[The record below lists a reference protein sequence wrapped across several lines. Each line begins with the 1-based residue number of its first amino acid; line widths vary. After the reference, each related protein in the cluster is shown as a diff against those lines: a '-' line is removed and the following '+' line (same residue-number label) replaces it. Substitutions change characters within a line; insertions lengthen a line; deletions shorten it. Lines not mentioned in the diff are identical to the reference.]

1 MTGPSQ
7 AMPSQARSVK
17 MPATNCAR
25 ERPMSIS
32 SIRRRNRPPQ
42 VRARSKPT
50 SADNAWPRC
59 SSPLGLG
66 AKRKIGGPLVISPLH
81 PFPRI
86 GCSRR
91 TAVIPCPQVARAC
104 GDVMLDFLGHGRRQ
118 PKSEAFGQLTIERR
132 ILITPR
138 STISIPNIAT
148 ISSGTITVPSK
159 LVWVL
164 VLALLVAGIGAL
176 TYASTRP
183 GFVEAAAGAAMVL
196 AALVL
201 ARFFSR
207 TEKPC
212 LFISSSDGH
221 TSLFTGQHKTLEEV
235 RRLLSDK
242 INADDENA
250 IYRINFEKVVVQTVS
265 LAPGA
270 SVGAIVAGSGNH
282 VMAGFCFTDPATTET

>member
-1 MTGPSQ
+1 
-7 AMPSQARSVK
+7 
-17 MPATNCAR
+17 
-25 ERPMSIS
+25 
-32 SIRRRNRPPQ
+32 
-42 VRARSKPT
+42 
-50 SADNAWPRC
+50 
-59 SSPLGLG
+59 
-66 AKRKIGGPLVISPLH
+66 
-81 PFPRI
+81 
-86 GCSRR
+86 
-91 TAVIPCPQVARAC
+91 
-104 GDVMLDFLGHGRRQ
+104 MLDFLGHGRRQ

-132 ILITPR
+132 VLITPR

-176 TYASTRP
+176 AYASTRP

-196 AALVL
+196 TALVL

-242 INADDENA
+242 INADENA
-250 IYRINFEKVVVQTVS
+250 IYRINFEKGVVQTVS

-282 VMAGFCFTDPATTET
+282 VMAGAGSARLGATDTFLQATSSPGVGNGHRVAGNGFHADYSQVLPNIVDMHRFNAGRPDTQDIADRLSELEHLMRSGTPTPASRSRLSQLLGDLSSILGAYPGVVQIFQQAATIAGL

>member
-1 MTGPSQ
+1 
-7 AMPSQARSVK
+7 
-17 MPATNCAR
+17 
-25 ERPMSIS
+25 
-32 SIRRRNRPPQ
+32 
-42 VRARSKPT
+42 
-50 SADNAWPRC
+50 
-59 SSPLGLG
+59 
-66 AKRKIGGPLVISPLH
+66 
-81 PFPRI
+81 
-86 GCSRR
+86 
-91 TAVIPCPQVARAC
+91 
-104 GDVMLDFLGHGRRQ
+104 MLDFLGRGRKQ
-118 PKSEAFGQLTIERR
+118 PKSEVFGQLTIERR
-132 ILITPR
+132 VLMTPR

-164 VLALLVAGIGAL
+164 ALALLVGGIGAFA
-176 TYASTRP
+176 YASTRP
-183 GFVEAAAGAAMVL
+183 GFTEAAVGTAMVV

-212 LFISSSDGH
+212 LFISSSDGR

-250 IYRINFEKVVVQTVS
+250 VYRINFEKGVVQAVNV
-265 LAPGA
+265 APGA

-282 VMAGFCFTDPATTET
+282 VMAGAGSARLGTADTFLQATSSPGAQLGNGHYASGNSFHADYSQVLPNIAEMQRFYAGRPDTQDIAERLSELEHLMRSGTPTPASRSRLSQLLGDLSSILSAYPGVVQIFQQAARIAGL